1 MKQEIIDLF
10 DHYTHE
16 SMDRGLFLKKLARL
30 TGGTMA
36 AASVLSSLETN
47 YLHAHT
53 ISPQDDE
60 LVTEYITYPGAKGE
74 IRAYSASPLKPTG
87 KGAVMVIHENRGLN
101 AHIEDVARRAA
112 KAGFYSIAPDALSP
126 LGGTPR
132 DQNEARSMF
141 RELDANDNLENFV
154 QGVDFLSQVEGA
166 NGKVGAV
173 GFCWGGGMVN
183 SIAAAST
190 QLTAGSAFYGRQV
203 SAEKVPNIKA
213 ALQLHYAALDN
224 RINAGIADYEKALK
238 AHQIAHEVF
247 MYEGVNHA
255 FHNDTSEARYDK
267 EAAQLAWRRT
277 MNFFNEKL
285 A

>member
-16 SMDRGLFLKKLARL
+16 HMDRSLFLKKLARL
-30 TGGTMA
+30 SGGTMA
-36 AASVLSSLETN
+36 AASILATLETN
-47 YLHAHT
+47 YLHADT
-53 ISPQDDE
+53 ISPQDND
-60 LVTEYITYPGAKGE
+60 LATGYITYAGAKGE
-74 IRAYSASPLKPTG
+74 MRAYSAAPKQATG

-132 DQNEARSMF
+132 DQNEARNMF
-141 RELDANDNLENFV
+141 RDLNGEENIENFV
-154 QGVDFLSQVEGA
+154 KGIEFLSQAEGA

-183 SIAAAST
+183 TIAAASPI
-190 QLTAGSAFYGRQV
+190 LTAGSAFYGRQV

-213 ALQLHYAALDN
+213 ALQLHYAGLDN
-224 RINAGIADYEKALK
+224 RINAGIDDYVKVLRTNGVE
-238 AHQIAHEVF
+238 HNVF

-255 FHNDTSEARYDK
+255 FHNDTSEARYDQT
-267 EAAQLAWRRT
+267 AAQLAWQRT
-277 MNFFNEKL
+277 IDLFNEKL
-285 A
+285 S